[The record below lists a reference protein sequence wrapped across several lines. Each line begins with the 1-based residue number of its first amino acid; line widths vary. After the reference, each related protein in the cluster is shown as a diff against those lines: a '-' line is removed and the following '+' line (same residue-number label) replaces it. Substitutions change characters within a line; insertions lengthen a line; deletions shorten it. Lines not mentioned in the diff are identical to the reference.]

1 MVFFVGNPVYRAG
14 PHSAVAGLRRVL
26 WSLIGQVL
34 AMTRSH
40 SLFSL
45 GFAATVA
52 LAAAGCNKE
61 KPAPE
66 TTTSIPET
74 LQAAPPDVPGDPAG
88 PSGVAFCDAYMTLSE
103 KCVADKVPEADR
115 PGLNAFIRTMRGNY
129 KRLAA
134 APDGQKQALEQ
145 CKRDLENSKTAMA
158 KFGCNWNV
166 EAAGEAPSAAPADS
180 AAAAAAA
187 GSAPDAAGDA
197 AAAADAGSAKKA
209 GKRKAPASK

>member
-1 MVFFVGNPVYRAG
+1 
-14 PHSAVAGLRRVL
+14 
-26 WSLIGQVL
+26 
-34 AMTRSH
+34 MTHSH
-40 SLFSL
+40 SFFSL
-45 GFAATVA
+45 GLAAIVA
-52 LAAAGCNKE
+52 LGAAGCNKE

-74 LQAAPPDVPGDPAG
+74 LQAAPPDVPGDPGG

-103 KCVADKVPEADR
+103 KCVAEKVPEADR
-115 PGLNAFIRTMRGNY
+115 AGLNAFIRTMRGNY

-134 APDGQKQALEQ
+134 APDGQKQAFEQ

-166 EAAGEAPSAAPADS
+166 EAAAQAPSAASAAPADS
-180 AAAAAAA
+180 AAAAAPA
-187 GSAPDAAGDA
+187 GSAPVAEGD